1 VWGAAVAQIFISYR
15 RDDAGGYAGRLEDG
29 LERVFGVGSAFRD
42 VADLRPGDDYFQ
54 VLTQRI
60 ASAVAV
66 LVVIGPRWL
75 TAEREGQ
82 PRLERH
88 DDVVR
93 QEVRA
98 ALASGKPVI
107 PVLVGGATMPEA
119 SMLPPSLA
127 PLARF
132 QAVSLSETGWEGDLT
147 GLARVLAPLLA
158 HPRAPGQR
166 SRLAAALAV
175 MLILGGVGGWWWWK
189 QRPDPAGTWRAE
201 VTYDWGDRY
210 KEQFVF
216 ERFAGQWRGTASFL
230 GYPRPITRLEVSGR
244 TLHFETRSMTS
255 MGGETREQTHRYAG
269 ELDDDQLRLVLTT
282 EGDFVSHAPLRFTA
296 TRAKPG
302 P

>member
-1 VWGAAVAQIFISYR
+1 MAQIFISYR
-15 RDDAGGYAGRLEDG
+15 REDAGGYAGRLEDG
-29 LERVFGVGSAFRD
+29 LERVFGAGSAFRD
-42 VADLRPGDDYFQ
+42 VADLRPGEDYFQ

-60 ASAVAV
+60 AGAVAV

-75 TAEREGQ
+75 TAERDGQ
-82 PRLERH
+82 PRLARQ

-127 PLARF
+127 ALARF
-132 QAVSLSETGWEGDLT
+132 QAMSLSEAGWEGDLT
-147 GLARVLAPLLA
+147 RLAAVLAPLLA
-158 HPRAPGQR
+158 HPRAHGRCP
-166 SRLAAALAV
+166 RLVAAVLV
-175 MLILGGVGGWWWWK
+175 LLMLGGAGGWWWW
-189 QRPDPAGTWRAE
+189 QSRPDPTGTWRAE
-201 VTYDWGDRY
+201 VTYDWGDRH

-230 GYPRPITRLEVSGR
+230 GYPRPMVKLNVSGR
-244 TLHFETRSMTS
+244 AVHFETRSMAT
-255 MGGETREQTHRYAG
+255 MGSETREQTHRYAG
-269 ELDDDQLRLVLTT
+269 EMEDDRMRLVLTT

-296 TRAKPG
+296 TRAG
-302 P
+302 PSP